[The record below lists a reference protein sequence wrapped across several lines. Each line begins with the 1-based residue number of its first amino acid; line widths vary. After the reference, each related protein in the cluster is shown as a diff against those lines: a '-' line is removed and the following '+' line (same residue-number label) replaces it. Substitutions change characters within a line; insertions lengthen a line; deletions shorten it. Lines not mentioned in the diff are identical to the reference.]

1 MTEYPSIV
9 NATGQTFRE
18 IQRAHVFDKLDGS
31 GCRSEYSRKRGWY
44 KHGQRNGAL
53 DDSNPHLTVVPAL
66 FMERLAEPL
75 ERIARAERWQHLIV
89 YYEFWGRLSLAGNH
103 EAGDPKFLSLFDAE
117 PDDRG
122 ILPPADFRKCFEG
135 AVLTAAYLGT
145 AHWTRGYIE
154 RVRLGEVEG
163 VTFEGV
169 VGKAHEGRQIVR
181 AKAKTQA
188 WKDRVRAVHGANAQ
202 KIIES

>member
-1 MTEYPSIV
+1 MVEYPSIPH
-9 NATGQTFRE
+9 ATGQTFRE

-31 GCRSEYSRKRGWY
+31 NLRSEWSRKRGWY
-44 KHGQRNGAL
+44 KHGQRNGVL
-53 DDSNPHLTVVPAL
+53 DDSNPHLAVVPAL

-89 YYEFWGRLSLAGNH
+89 YYEFWGKLSLAGNH

-122 ILPPADFRKCFEG
+122 ILPPIDFRKCFEG
-135 AVLTAAYLGT
+135 AVLTAAYLGV
-145 AHWTRGYIE
+145 AHWTRGYCE

-169 VGKAHEGRQIVR
+169 VGKALEGRQIVR

-202 KIIES
+202 KIIDS